1 MITAAVLAVS
11 EPLIRRKAVSTT
23 AARESSTAPCR
34 FLDNWLEIWIRAHGR
49 ILCMREISPTQPTGS
64 GNPRSLATPYLA

>member
-11 EPLIRRKAVSTT
+11 EPLIRRKAASTT

-34 FLDNWLEIWIRAHGR
+34 FLGDRLEFWIPAHGR
-49 ILCMREISPTQPTGS
+49 VICMREISPTQPTGS
-64 GNPRSLATPYLA
+64 GDPQSLATPYLV